1 MPKHVRNFWIE
12 GQVDGRRGTIS
23 GGPIAASGGFRLT
36 IFQRNKGEV
45 MEAVRIYGYPDKNG
59 KLRLNIVADN
69 GQAIEVITER

>member
-1 MPKHVRNFWIE
+1 MPRHVRNFWIE

-45 MEAVRIYGYPDKNG
+45 MEAVSYPDNDG
-59 KLRLNIVADN
+59 KLRLNIVSDN